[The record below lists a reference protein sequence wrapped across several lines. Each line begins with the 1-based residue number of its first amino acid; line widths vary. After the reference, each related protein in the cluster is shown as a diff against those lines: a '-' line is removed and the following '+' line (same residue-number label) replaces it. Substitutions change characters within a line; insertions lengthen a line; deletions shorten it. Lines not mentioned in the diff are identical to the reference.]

1 VERALNCAGARV
13 ILANPQRMFVD
24 TLVPVLENAGL
35 HVAHSTTTRAGV
47 LDAISRYDATL
58 CLTAVTFADGS
69 LFDITDRIRAIAP
82 DCQLVVLS
90 GDTDPGALSAA
101 LAAGVHGFVHTS
113 RGLDVLLS
121 ALDRLLDGEMIIET
135 SISRGRPVGTG
146 EEQRVR
152 KLATY
157 LTPREQECLA
167 MVVSGLDTAAMSRR
181 LGVSRTTIRSHV
193 QSMLMKLDV
202 HSRLEA
208 AALAVQHQL
217 VTDSMTASSGVA
229 AAL

>member
-1 VERALNCAGARV
+1 
-13 ILANPQRMFVD
+13 MFVD

-35 HVAHSTTTRAGV
+35 RVVHATTTRAGV
-47 LDAISRYDATL
+47 LEAISRYDSTL
-58 CLTAVTFADGS
+58 CLTAANFADGS
-69 LFDITDRIRAIAP
+69 LFDITDRIRTIAP
-82 DCQLVVLS
+82 ACQIVVLS
-90 GDTDPGALSAA
+90 GDSDPGALSSA

-121 ALDRLLDGEMIIET
+121 ALDRLLEGEMIIEA
-135 SISRGRPVGTG
+135 SISRGRPAGTG

-217 VTDSMTASSGVA
+217 VTDPVTVPSGVA